1 MSELVVFDTNVFVSY
16 LLIKTNKTTPIALAV
31 DTIFDGRA
39 IPIYTDAII
48 VEYDRVMHYAKFNF
62 TYEKIHGLL
71 SLVRT
76 KGVCVETISTD
87 AHFSDITDKPFY
99 DAAVAAGAWL
109 VMGNT
114 RHFPQEDFSVTSR
127 QWLDLVGV

>member
-39 IPIYTDAII
+39 IPVYTDPII
-48 VEYDRVMHYAKFNF
+48 AEYDRVMHYAKFNF
-62 TYEKIHGLL
+62 TYEKIYGLL

-76 KGVCVETISTD
+76 KGVCVEPISTD
-87 AHFSDITDKPFY
+87 VHFIDITDKPFY
-99 DAAVAAGAWL
+99 DAALSAGAWL
-109 VMGNT
+109 VTGNK
-114 RHFPQEDFSVTSR
+114 RHYPQESFIVSPREYLERT
-127 QWLDLVGV
+127 GG